1 MRCGKLPQAHQR
13 PRPSDPRRPFLSLVC
28 KSLRKAGSWL
38 LTCTHSSRRS
48 RSISIMKPNI
58 CSRKVLGNH
67 PSRESAWY
75 PSLIITLLLVLG
87 FPPSGPAQDLSTLQI
102 TALDNDGK
110 PISGVRI
117 NVRLEGRA
125 LSSATSDAQCPAH
138 ISGIPSGTSTR

>member
-13 PRPSDPRRPFLSLVC
+13 PRPSDARRPFLSLVC

-38 LTCTHSSRRS
+38 LTCTHSSRRC

-67 PSRESAWY
+67 PSQESARY

-87 FPPSGPAQDLSTLQI
+87 FPPSGPAQHLSTLQI
-102 TALDNDGK
+102 IALDNYVK
-110 PISGVRI
+110 PIPGVRI
-117 NVRLEGRA
+117 NVWLEGRA
-125 LSSATSDAQCPAH
+125 LSNATSHAQGLAH
-138 ISGIPSGTSTR
+138 ISCIPSGTSTR